1 MEHSHQLTSTLFGG
15 FDLRTKLQ
23 PQGLGQFGNSS
34 FSIEKPPGV
43 APSFVQ
49 TNSANRQEVSQSGAE
64 TSLRMRPFDDD
75 PVILLLPRGEAN
87 RGQLEQVDLLELPGA
102 TASAI
107 QYRYSTLVAGVPSP
121 RMRLIGTQ
129 TSR

>member
-1 MEHSHQLTSTLFGG
+1 MKHSDQLPGALFGG

-23 PQGLGQFGNSS
+23 PQGLGQFGDSS
-34 FSIEKPPGV
+34 FSIEKPPCV
-43 APSFVQ
+43 ATFFVQ
-49 TNSANRQEVSQSGAE
+49 ANSANRKEVSQSGAE
-64 TSLRMRPFDDD
+64 TSIRMRPFDDH
-75 PVILLLPRGEAN
+75 PVIHLLPRGEAN